1 MLAAVSLHIIKT
13 SCPVKH
19 KFYAGAFAKHRLGV
33 CFFFLGND
41 DGVINI
47 AVALGDIG
55 DFKTRYGSEIAGLP
69 AAFGKENRLI
79 QSEDEFPFLPRQR
92 GDDCF
97 GFLFIYIFFK

>member
-1 MLAAVSLHIIKT
+1 MLTAVSLHIIKT

-19 KFYAGAFAKHRLGV
+19 KFYAGAFAKHRLG
-33 CFFFLGND
+33 FRLLFLRD
-41 DGVINI
+41 DNCMINI
-47 AVALGDIG
+47 AVVFGDIG